1 MKRIMEVSKR
11 NASTLSKA
19 KELGAQVSMIPVLRS
34 LNRHPICNRLSAKL
48 DFNRTE
54 DAKWQLAGAVY

>member
-1 MKRIMEVSKR
+1 MKRIMEAPKKNTR
-11 NASTLSKA
+11 IQSKA

-34 LNRHPICNRLSAKL
+34 LNRHQVYNWLDAKL

-54 DAKWQLAGAVY
+54 DAKWQLADAVY